1 MKEDQWLDVEVPRR
15 VVPLGLEK
23 VSGYPFGETIF
34 WGEESTRWRCF
45 FPKLR
50 SWCLGEGKF
59 LCEMMFFL
67 RKTFVCLFS
76 GGSLVKFGSTPHPGC
91 QSPPGLLDFL

>member
-34 WGEESTRWRCF
+34 GGKDRRAGDVSFQDFGSGAWVRGSFCCDGGGNDGF
-45 FPKLR
+45 FV
-50 SWCLGEGKF
+50 
-59 LCEMMFFL
+59 
-67 RKTFVCLFS
+67 RKTFCLFIFR
-76 GGSLVKFGSTPHPGC
+76 G
-91 QSPPGLLDFL
+91 